1 MKANTKSA
9 EAERIVRDA
18 ALALMTPEMGECL
31 VCFVDRQLRSFGC
44 DNTHRFTLQYRDAS
58 APRATAIVKRLSRL
72 GACCCDCEIFLNAYE
87 PAFALWSRDRW
98 VEDAQGEATCLEGG
112 PPDVMP
118 PCAGVRR
125 GAVNPCGNWERPL
138 RGW

>member
-98 VEDAQGEATCLEGG
+98 VEDAQGRRPASR
-112 PPDVMP
+112 
-118 PCAGVRR
+118 AVRR
-125 GAVNPCGNWERPL
+125 TSCPRARVCGGALVNPCGNWERPL